1 MTSSDHDQLL
11 RRNLVA
17 GDELVPGRILTYL
30 RGRRGGLDASRTTG
44 RPGAAAGGVG
54 PVSSGSRRPEV
65 PHAAA

>member
-1 MTSSDHDQLL
+1 MASSDHDQLL

-17 GDELVPGRILTYL
+17 DDDLVPGRILTYL
-30 RGRRGGLDASRTTG
+30 RGKRGGFDASRTTSG
-44 RPGAAAGGVG
+44 VGAAAGEVS